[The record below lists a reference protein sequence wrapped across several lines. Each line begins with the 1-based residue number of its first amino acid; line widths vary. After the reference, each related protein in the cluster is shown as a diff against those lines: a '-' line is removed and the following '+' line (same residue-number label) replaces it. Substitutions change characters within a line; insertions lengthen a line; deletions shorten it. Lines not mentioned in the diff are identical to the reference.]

1 MAEERELNPELTTD
15 TMTDVQQE
23 SDITEDSIVQPE
35 EEQLRPQRRKKR
47 KKKHYLLKFFI
58 LIIIVGAAFLVM
70 SSSRFDITEI
80 KVEGNVNIAAETA
93 IEDSGIKTGD
103 NIFFMNKRQIVKK
116 MQEKSPLYGDVT
128 IDRQLPGTLT
138 INVAERT
145 AAMTLPYGEKY
156 VVLDAQGIVIG
167 LVDSQP
173 QVTEIKGITIKK
185 MDSGEE
191 VEPKEAEIYQQSVEI
206 IQKANAAICYNT
218 GEDITRAQAK
228 KAKSMFFLGTFDFQA
243 DEIESVSTSLAGLRN
258 LTWAG
263 ITHKSKDEFMQ
274 YFNQDEYLEE
284 LRKFNNG
291 ETKKRPSPMLRC
303 QFCKDLG
310 INFYYPE
317 FLYIEFADNIIEA
330 KELVRNVIKDEF
342 LYDVVDFTLEKQKI
356 RSCFDF
362 IR

>member
-15 TMTDVQQE
+15 TMTNVQQE
-23 SDITEDSIVQPE
+23 SDTTEDSIVQPE

-80 KVEGNVNIAAETA
+80 KVEGNVNIAVETA

-173 QVTEIKGITIKK
+173 QVTEIKGITIEK
-185 MDSGEE
+185 MDSGKEI
-191 VEPKEAEIYQQSVEI
+191 EPKETEIYQQSVEI
-206 IQKANAAICYNT
+206 IQKANAA
-218 GEDITRAQAK
+218 DL
-228 KAKSMFFLGTFDFQA
+228 FFK
-243 DEIESVSTSLAGLRN
+243 SVSVGEKEVVCNVYDRLYVKCTY
-258 LTWAG
+258 
-263 ITHKSKDEFMQ
+263 DELIKIIDNGDLKGVLSDL
-274 YFNQDEYLEE
+274 YG
-284 LRKFNNG
+284 RKIKRG
-291 ETKKRPSPMLRC
+291 TVTVEKKGYCSFSPT
-303 QFCKDLG
+303 F
-310 INFYYPE
+310 E
-317 FLYIEFADNIIEA
+317 
-330 KELVRNVIKDEF
+330 
-342 LYDVVDFTLEKQKI
+342 
-356 RSCFDF
+356 
-362 IR
+362 